1 MSIKR
6 LTINGLR
13 GFSEK
18 TDINF
23 AIPDKKNLGS
33 GLTILV
39 GPNNSGK
46 STIIEAIHM
55 LNSNIDIIPSTSRN
69 IKTQGQV
76 KIEVEDIKG
85 NITSIESTENKGA
98 FIERRYNGEIVEYG
112 NNNMNTFILSN
123 KRNFSSTFHNNNYQS
138 RENYKGNISESDYR
152 SENNINN
159 NFGGRLLAIYKNRK
173 KFDNCLEK
181 VLSPLPE
188 WTIESANDNSL
199 YLEFD
204 FDGIKHSSKGAGD
217 GYINIFNIA
226 DALYDSS
233 ENNVILIDEPEISL
247 HPDLQRRLFSLLIEY
262 SKDKQIIVSTHS
274 PYFVDWKWL
283 SKYTKIIRLKKVNN
297 TIKKFELTEK
307 SRESIRKIIK
317 DSFKPHILSLDAN
330 EIFFLNDN
338 VILTEGQD
346 DVLCYKQIFNQY
358 NYNTKASFFGWG
370 AGGAPKI
377 EFILNILE
385 DLGYKRVFTILD
397 NDQRNKIID
406 LKKMYPQYGFYA
418 IVTDDV
424 RNKSIDKD
432 IKKIINRIQKSQIEI
447 EKEKDIINFINSKF
461 RNVEGLVSD
470 MSTYEVNKKYD
481 RDIRNLLEH
490 ITIYFRK
497 ESLTKNE
504 LKKVVNNSEIDEKA
518 LARQLLN
525 KWLMENKIS
534 KYATKMYPKFEFCSE
549 GGGELSFKEVKK
561 HTYYAII
568 EQRDSIS
575 ESHSIIIY
583 YHFIIN
589 TQKNKV
595 ELKKKQIVKNTLPT
609 SKLSKILCKIF
620 I

>member
-13 GFSEK
+13 GFSEE

-23 AIPDKKNLGS
+23 AIPDNNNPGS

-55 LNSNIDIIPSTSRN
+55 LNSNIDIIPRASRN
-69 IKTQGQV
+69 VKTQGYV
-76 KIEVEDIKG
+76 KIEAEDING
-85 NITSIESTENKGA
+85 NITSIKSTKNKGA
-98 FIERRYNGEIVEYG
+98 FIERSYNGEVKEYG
-112 NNNMNTFILSN
+112 NNMNTFILSS
-123 KRNFSSTFHNNNYQS
+123 KRSFSSTFHSNDYQS
-138 RENYKGNISESDYR
+138 RENYKGNIGENDYR
-152 SENNINN
+152 SENNINY
-159 NFGGRLLAIYKNRK
+159 NFGGRLLTIYKNRK
-173 KFDNCLEK
+173 MFDNCLEK

-188 WTIESANDNSL
+188 WTIESTNDNSV

-217 GYINIFNIA
+217 GYINIFNIV

-247 HPDLQRRLFSLLIEY
+247 HPDLQRKLFSLLIEY

-274 PYFVDWKWL
+274 PYFVDWKL
-283 SKYTKIIRLKKVNN
+283 FSEHAKIIRFKKVNN
-297 TIKKFELTEK
+297 TIRKFELTAK
-307 SRESIRKIIK
+307 SQDSIKKILK
-317 DSFKPHILSLDAN
+317 DSFQPHILSLDAN

-358 NYNTKASFFGWG
+358 NYKTEASFFGWG

-377 EFILNILE
+377 EFVLNILE
-385 DLGYKRVFTILD
+385 DLGYEKVFTVLD
-397 NDQRNKIID
+397 NDQRSKMAE
-406 LKKMYPQYGFYA
+406 LKNMFPQYEFYA
-418 IVTDDV
+418 IVANDV
-424 RNKSIDKD
+424 RNKPIDKN
-432 IKKIINRIQKSQIEI
+432 IKKIIDEIQKLQIEN
-447 EKEKDIINFINSKF
+447 EKKEEIINFINSKF
-461 RNVEGLVSD
+461 KDVEGLVAD
-470 MSTYEVNKKYD
+470 MSTYEVNKKYES
-481 RDIRNLLEH
+481 DIINLLEY
-490 ITIYFRK
+490 ISIYFGK
-497 ESLTKNE
+497 ESSTENK
-504 LKKVVNNSEIDEKA
+504 LKKVVDNSEIDEKA
-518 LARQLLN
+518 KARQLLD
-525 KWLMENKIS
+525 KWLMKNKIFED
-534 KYATKMYPKFEFCSE
+534 ATKIYPNFEFSSG

-561 HTYYAII
+561 HKYYVII
-568 EQRDSIS
+568 EQGSSIS

-583 YHFIIN
+583 YHFRIN

-595 ELKKKQIVKNTLPT
+595 KLKRKQIFKNTLPI
-609 SKLSKILCKIF
+609 SKLSKILCQIF